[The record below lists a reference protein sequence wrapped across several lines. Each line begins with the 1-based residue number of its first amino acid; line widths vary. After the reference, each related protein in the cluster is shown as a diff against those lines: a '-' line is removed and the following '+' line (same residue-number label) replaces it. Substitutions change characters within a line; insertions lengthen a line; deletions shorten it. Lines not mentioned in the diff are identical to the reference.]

1 MTTVVEAVNA
11 TLASPRAEA
20 AVHVGAQVASGFVAR
35 ILDGMNVWTVLLTLF
50 LGAVLYDQC
59 EFLLLF
65 FFEGGGWTFLL
76 FTPLIWSF
84 HAPEIINLG
93 EILQSE
99 RSLDYDFLFPLP
111 IWDSAGQL
119 ISDLFLLSHM
129 SLPKTSRFEVL
140 RA

>member
-59 EFLLLF
+59 EFVV
-65 FFEGGGWTFLL
+65 FFEGRGGL
-76 FTPLIWSF
+76 FSY
-84 HAPEIINLG
+84 
-93 EILQSE
+93 S
-99 RSLDYDFLFPLP
+99 P
-111 IWDSAGQL
+111 IDLVVSYSREFKSWRDST
-119 ISDLFLLSHM
+119 I
-129 SLPKTSRFEVL
+129 
-140 RA
+140 